1 MQDAQHL
8 ITPEHHQ
15 LWTVVGF
22 ILAMLAL
29 ALALTGLYRT
39 SMVTVVSQA
48 QIMVL
53 NQKVEALTAKLAK
66 GSDSAEA
73 TAKKP

>member
-1 MQDAQHL
+1 MLDNNHL

-29 ALALTGLYRT
+29 VLALIGWYRT
-39 SMVTVVSQA
+39 STVAVMSQA
-48 QIMVL
+48 QVL
-53 NQKVEALTAKLAK
+53 VINQKLEALTDRLSK
-66 GSDSAEA
+66 GLPQSAPA
-73 TAKKP
+73 ALKP

>member
-1 MQDAQHL
+1 MQDNNYL

-29 ALALTGLYRT
+29 SLALFGFYRLN
-39 SMVTVVSQA
+39 MVAVVQQA
-48 QIMVL
+48 QISVL
-53 NQKVEALTAKLAK
+53 NEKLDALTTKASPAIKNLAPI
-66 GSDSAEA
+66 
-73 TAKKP
+73 TKP